1 MGKFSEYKLPLKS
14 LAEGTHEFHYNVDQ
28 QLFNDMESADIR
40 DAKVSV
46 DLTVTHRN
54 GAYKLDFCFNG
65 EIIVACDR
73 CLDDMTI
80 PVDTEYHITV
90 KYGDSYK
97 DDSDE
102 FIEIPEC
109 DNYLNVAYMIFDTIS
124 LTVPIK
130 HVHPQGKCNRAM
142 SSLLKKHRSFVAD
155 DPDADL
161 DDEFIDDIEEDGNS
175 NESASRDNETPT
187 DPRWD
192 ALKNLGK

>member
-14 LAEGTHEFHYNVDQ
+14 LAEGTHEFHYDVNQ
-28 QLFNDMESADIR
+28 QLFKDMESADIR
-40 DAKVSV
+40 DANVSV

-54 GAYKLDFCFNG
+54 GAYKLDFYFNG
-65 EIIVACDR
+65 TIIVACDR
-73 CLDDMTI
+73 CLDDMDLA
-80 PVDTEYHITV
+80 VDTEYHITV

-109 DNYLNVAYMIFDTIS
+109 DNFINVAYMIFDTIS
-124 LTVPIK
+124 LAVPIK
-130 HVHPQGKCNRAM
+130 HVHPQGKCNKTM
-142 SSLLKKHRSFVAD
+142 SSLLKKHRSYVND
-155 DPDADL
+155 DPDADF
-161 DDEFIDDIEEDGNS
+161 DEEFIDDVEDGGIDEGYTS
-175 NESASRDNETPT
+175 DNDQTPT

>member
-14 LAEGTHEFHYNVDQ
+14 LAEGTHEFHYDVDQ
-28 QLFNDMESADIR
+28 QLFKDMESADIR

-54 GAYKLDFCFNG
+54 GAYKLDFRFNG
-65 EIIVACDR
+65 TVVVACDR
-73 CLDDMTI
+73 CLDDMDLA
-80 PVDTEYHITV
+80 VDTEYHITV

-109 DNYLNVAYMIFDTIS
+109 DNFINVAYMIFDTIS
-124 LTVPIK
+124 LAVPIK
-130 HVHPQGKCNRAM
+130 HVHPQGKCNKAM
-142 SSLLKKHRSFVAD
+142 SSLLKKHRSFVND

-161 DDEFIDDIEEDGNS
+161 DDEFIDDNEDESLDDGNNS
-175 NESASRDNETPT
+175 DNDQTPT